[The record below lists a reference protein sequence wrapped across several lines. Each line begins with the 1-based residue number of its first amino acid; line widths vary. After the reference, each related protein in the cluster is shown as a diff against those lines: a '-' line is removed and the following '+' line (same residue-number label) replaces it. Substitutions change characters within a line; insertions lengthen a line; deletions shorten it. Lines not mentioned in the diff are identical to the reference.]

1 MTTDSNPDES
11 LPTRSPLSA
20 PRSVR
25 VVMSGAGKMGQEILR
40 GLCREVDIEPVGVL
54 EKFSKEDVFSLPDG
68 SGRLIPR
75 SNDPAILSRLRPDV
89 LVDFSNHEWTA
100 LVAPLAVQLGVRPV
114 IGTTGLPDSLVDQL
128 ERDCAAQGVGGV
140 VASNFALGGVVLMHL
155 ARVAAPFFENV
166 ELIELHHDQKVDAP
180 SGTALSIVQAMLNG
194 RDGRPFAHPETT
206 KQTVPG
212 TRGGEVGGAAVH
224 SVRLPGLVA
233 HHEVIFGGTGQT
245 LTLRHD
251 STSRESFLPGVLLAV
266 REVMQRHTLVRGLDR
281 LLGLG

>member
-1 MTTDSNPDES
+1 MATDSSADEPS
-11 LPTRSPLSA
+11 PTRYPPSA
-20 PRSVR
+20 LRSVR

-40 GLCREVDIEPVGVL
+40 GLCREAEIEPVGVL
-54 EKFSKEDVFSLPDG
+54 EKFSQEDMFSLPDG

-75 SNDPAILSRLRPDV
+75 SNDPAILGRLRPDV

-114 IGTTGLPDSLVDQL
+114 IGTTGLPDALVDQL
-128 ERDCAAQGVGGV
+128 EQECAAAGLGGV

-155 ARVAAPFFENV
+155 ARVAAPFFESA

-180 SGTALSIVQAMLNG
+180 SGTALSILQGMLDARG
-194 RDGRPFAHPETT
+194 GRPFAYPETT
-206 KQTVPG
+206 KQTLPG
-212 TRGGEVGGAAVH
+212 TRGGEYGGAGVH

-233 HHEVIFGGTGQT
+233 HHEVVFGGTGQT

-251 STSRESFLPGVLLAV
+251 SISRESFLPGVVLAL
-266 REVMQRHTLVRGLDR
+266 RAVMHRRDLVRGLDQ
-281 LLGLG
+281 LLGLV